1 MFIAIVGNVF
11 SNYPWQTCSNICG
24 VVVIIMA
31 NIVAKNWEFFLQIA
45 QNVAN
50 SNFKYLR
57 DPTKYSKYLRLVLMS

>member
-1 MFIAIVGNVF
+1 MYSAIIHGKPVL
-11 SNYPWQTCSNICG
+11 TCG

-50 SNFKYLR
+50 SNFIYLR